1 MRAYWENPS
10 EENKE
15 NIRKLLAA
23 NFTKYQYVNG
33 TRNPDIISPDSWN
46 MDQYVLD
53 RPGNKEIQLVLFYD
67 YQNNLKQYPT

>member
-1 MRAYWENPS
+1 MREYWENPS

-33 TRNPDIISPDSWN
+33 TRNPDIISPD
-46 MDQYVLD
+46 YPEYEAVL
-53 RPGNKEIQLVLFYD
+53 RQINVPSS
-67 YQNNLKQYPT
+67 